1 MSSIRKYPVNKGK
14 KVTKI
19 NNVNCKAVKLY
30 CNKKCNKQCFI
41 SKIES
46 QHILKV
52 SYMNTDFQK
61 ATSCFLKYQINKIN
75 NKRTYPYISEME
87 CLIEISLRKG
97 SQEIQLAAVL
107 DTGAQV
113 SCISNDLASKLVS
126 KGLLK
131 LRKANRKL
139 VGANN
144 ENLNCLG
151 VIGIQC
157 KIGNKLEKVDFFV
170 LKNCSNV
177 LLGLP
182 AIKKFNILIK
192 PKGYSFEKTDSI
204 RAILCDETINTVT
217 NNQKAYLATPAMKY
231 TIHNLKTIKITL
243 NICGK
248 RQEKSAIQYKDAE
261 VYDCLCLTD
270 NTELCETC
278 RTNGPLGR
286 NTILGRGQVE
296 IKYRPPYLHDL
307 TPREDF
313 FQIKILEE
321 SKINI
326 VEAEPAAFTYNEID
340 GLGYDKGG
348 FVLDS
353 EENSK
358 ELYPV
363 SDVDPSPGKLNKLI
377 RITPEPACC
386 DCKIRGLV
394 FCNYRNQ
401 TCQSFLQ
408 YKQDIGMKNSTKCTI
423 INMDHFKGIS
433 SNEALVVHIQS
444 GINNIKKFLLKEGV
458 KMNEIKTYLTNKTGT
473 DNKLQAIQMS
483 SGTKTYFIL
492 TGTVS
497 VLNIETLLT
506 QTCQVLSK
514 EKVKTLHILDMALME
529 VSEWLLERVFNKLE
543 AKIKI
548 YNKWLTAVVNRVS
561 QNGRE
566 IKATLEEEID
576 FKSQLNV
583 VIDCEEIRGKMLKLC
598 YELNEEK
605 NGLKA
610 LWSKST
616 HDIGLFKQRE
626 PPGYPIKFK
635 FPIKP
640 EMAGKPPT
648 PIKTAFVSNKLLE
661 QAKQMLDALEDAKII
676 KRGYSKFNARTHYIL
691 KPPKELT
698 VTEWVEKGFGKAE
711 DFIAGTLD
719 NKGPLTIR
727 MVHNFADLN
736 ERTINSPI
744 YQPSTSEQLRRIS
757 PNIKYISVI
766 DVTACFFSLLLDKE
780 SSEMTGFDSG
790 VQRYQRYTYTRV
802 PMGAAIAK
810 TLQDSALLHAIS
822 DLGNFLIYS
831 DDILVISESKW
842 QHFEHVKNILIRLRQ
857 HGFKCKLSKANFF
870 ITKMVR
876 IYGHIVDLANGTL
889 SPDKDKLEALR
900 SKPVPRTRKELK
912 SFLGGLQ
919 FFSALLPIAGN
930 TLAILNQA
938 TRGKTFK
945 WEKEHQMAYEAIIK
959 LLSNEGLIL
968 VHRGDEGRPF
978 RVAID
983 TSEFH
988 TSFVVFQVD
997 ENLDNRPIKYGIK
1010 TWASTF
1016 ANHIPEYREL
1026 LGIVHTLNALESEFE
1041 HKKYPLIVYTDN
1053 LPLCL
1058 MNIAARFSKKIA
1070 RIKLYIESLNWCV
1083 INWSPGTSEIIALPD
1098 YFSRQRHDNPMKT
1111 RQPKEWDTV
1120 RSREV
1125 GTKIDTTKLYSG
1137 PRSSFLID
1145 SLISLPK
1152 EKFDSIRDKTATL
1165 DKDNKLVYV
1174 EELTKEKSKEN
1185 TLTDSESNQN
1195 ESKNKELNRVKLKV
1209 TNDEDTE
1216 EIGDLKHR
1224 KAQTRKNVRKQLNHN
1239 PTKIKKEEKGV
1250 AITYPDKMEE
1260 IVELTDVV
1268 EHKEKTQL
1276 KQGQELKGNKTEN
1289 TQTLK
1294 EDEAEYIEILDYP
1307 NMINARESNIKMP
1320 GNKTHI
1326 KGNGS
1331 LARWYNNFIN
1341 RAKYLDVEKL
1351 RQALE
1356 VDPHWNKI
1364 ISICERQT
1372 KYMVGE
1378 KIYFICDKILVCKE
1392 QIKDTAYSYKICLPS
1407 TLAYDTVLMAHRQL
1421 LHAHGKKLVNQLNL
1435 YFEIRDIEK
1444 LVYHITKDCFVCGL
1458 NQVQPA
1464 GGNRP
1469 PVMKKL
1475 KLISRKCSTWFID
1488 ELQLVDKTTGRELAG
1503 FSKIIVAICGFTH
1516 FIIAEPI
1523 RETLTSESFLKFI
1536 QEKIIQV
1543 FGPCEAIVTDND
1555 AKISS
1560 SLVQM
1565 ACGVLGIRKLESLP
1579 YAPRGNLAELANKLI
1594 LKGLR
1599 NETLSLY
1606 VNPKY
1611 FHILLNNVIYLIN
1624 SLTFFDAKTI
1634 SPYLLMFAQQP
1645 KQDILQIYSKGAEKI
1660 IDKNEYLEHLL
1671 LINDVYTKMRLAMID
1686 KRQYNEDSRT
1696 NTNYRNNLQPG
1707 DIVMIRNPEKTVQ
1720 KANHKF
1726 RPLYKN
1732 KFVIIRRTATSAFLR
1747 PLENIYLKNFENMEN
1762 AEKVV
1767 PDFAYKADI
1776 SLLKKVS
1783 HMTLLHTNKVKEYYE
1798 HFMETNSTPPAYYML
1813 LDQEGKNGSLRTWDE
1828 LNNEN
1833 NEIINELKEAEEVI
1847 PNKGHK
1853 IQAVKP
1859 CIKEYRQKMIE
1870 EISTKFRELQKGERS
1885 EIKAIT
1891 IRKIAFNP
1899 VVRMRALIKSKEIY
1913 FCKKP
1918 KDIKL
1923 NEDPASTL
1931 RTINVEGKTYFC
1943 YCKACSKQLEKCLT
1957 EPCEKCFG
1965 TSINKQYT
1973 QQTKPDSTDMSVLQK
1988 LE

>member
-1 MSSIRKYPVNKGK
+1 MSSIRKYHVNKGK
-14 KVTKI
+14 NSTKI

-30 CNKKCNKQCFI
+30 CNKECNNQCFI

-46 QHILKV
+46 QQILKV
-52 SYMNTDFQK
+52 SYINTEFQK

-75 NKRTYPYISEME
+75 NKKTYPYISEIE

-113 SCISNDLASKLVS
+113 SCLSKDLASKLVA

-144 ENLNCLG
+144 ESLNCLG
-151 VIGIQC
+151 TIGVQC
-157 KIGNKLEKVDFFV
+157 KIGNKIEIVDFFV

-192 PKGYSFEKTDSI
+192 PRGYSFEKTESI
-204 RAILCDETINTVT
+204 RAILCDENINTVA
-217 NNQKAYLATPAMKY
+217 NNQNAYLATPAMKY

-261 VYDCLCLTD
+261 VYDCSCLME
-270 NTELCETC
+270 NENLCEIC
-278 RTNGPLGR
+278 RSNGPLDR
-286 NTILGRGQVE
+286 STILGRSQIE
-296 IKYRPPYLHDL
+296 IKYNPPYLHDL
-307 TPREDF
+307 TPKEDF
-313 FQIKILEE
+313 FQIKILDER
-321 SKINI
+321 KINI
-326 VEAEPAAFTYNEID
+326 VEAEPAAFTYNELD

-348 FVLDS
+348 FVLDD
-353 EENSK
+353 EENNK
-358 ELYPV
+358 DLYPV
-363 SDVDPSPGKLNKLI
+363 ADVDHNISNFSKMI
-377 RITPEPACC
+377 RKTPELVCC
-386 DCKIRGLV
+386 DCKLKKLV
-394 FCNYRNQ
+394 FCDYRNQ

-408 YKQDIGMKNSTKCTI
+408 YKQDLGMGNSAKCTI

-433 SNEALVVHIQS
+433 NNEVLVVHIQS
-444 GINNIKKFLLKEGV
+444 GRENIEKLLVGEGFKK
-458 KMNEIKTYLTNKTGT
+458 NEIKKYITSKTET
-473 DNKLQAIQMS
+473 DSQLQAIQMGT
-483 SGTKTYFIL
+483 GTKTYFIL
-492 TGTVS
+492 TGTVA

-506 QTCQVLSK
+506 QVCQVVSK
-514 EKVKTLHILDMALME
+514 EKVKTIHILDMTIME
-529 VSEWLLERVFNKLE
+529 VSEWLLERIFTTIK

-548 YNKWLTAVVNRVS
+548 YNKWLTADINRVS

-576 FKSQLNV
+576 FTSQLNV
-583 VIDCEEIRGKMLKLC
+583 VIDCEEIKDKMLKLC

-605 NGLKA
+605 NGLTA

-831 DDILVISESKW
+831 DNILVISESKW

-900 SKPVPRTRKELK
+900 SKPIPRTRKELK

-919 FFSALLPIAGN
+919 FFSALLPIAGD

-945 WEKEHQMAYEAIIK
+945 WEEKHQIAYEAIIK
-959 LLSNEGLIL
+959 LLSKEGLIL

-997 ENLDNRPIKYGIK
+997 DNLDNRPIKYGIK

-1111 RQPKEWDTV
+1111 RQPKEWDTD
-1120 RSREV
+1120 RSREI
-1125 GTKIDTTKLYSG
+1125 GTKIDTAKLYSG

-1152 EKFDSIRDKTATL
+1152 ENFDKIKDRTATL

-1174 EELTKEKSKEN
+1174 EELSKEKSKVD
-1185 TLTDSESNQN
+1185 TLIDIKANQN

-1209 TNDEDTE
+1209 INDDDTE
-1216 EIGDLKHR
+1216 EIVNVK
-1224 KAQTRKNVRKQLNHN
+1224 KAKR
-1239 PTKIKKEEKGV
+1239 TKCKKGV
-1250 AITYPDKMEE
+1250 SITYPKEMEE
-1260 IVELTDVV
+1260 IAELTDMTK
-1268 EHKEKTQL
+1268 HKEKTQPG
-1276 KQGQELKGNKTEN
+1276 QGQEIKENRTED
-1289 TQTLK
+1289 TRPLK
-1294 EDEAEYIEILDYP
+1294 ENDKEYIEILDYP

-1320 GNKTHI
+1320 RNKTHI

-1341 RAKYLDVEKL
+1341 RAKYLDIEKL

-1356 VDPHWNKI
+1356 IDPHWNKI
-1364 ISICERQT
+1364 IDICEKQI
-1372 KYMVGE
+1372 KYIVGE

-1407 TLAYDTVLMAHRQL
+1407 TLAYDTILMAHRQL

-1435 YFEIRDIEK
+1435 YFEIRDIER
-1444 LVYHITKDCFVCGL
+1444 LVYHITKECFVCGL

-1469 PVMKKL
+1469 PAMKKL
-1475 KLISRKCSTWFID
+1475 KLVNKKCSTWFID

-1523 RETLTSESFLKFI
+1523 VESLTSELFLKFI
-1536 QEKIIQV
+1536 QEKILQV

-1560 SLVQM
+1560 NLVQM
-1565 ACGVLGIRKLESLP
+1565 ACGILGIRKLESLP
-1579 YAPRGNLAELANKLI
+1579 YAPRANLAELANKLI

-1611 FHILLNNVIYLIN
+1611 FHILLHNVIYLIN
-1624 SLTFFDAKTI
+1624 SLTFFDSKSI

-1645 KQDILQIYSKGAEKI
+1645 KQDILQIYSKGAEEI

-1671 LINDVYTKMRLAMID
+1671 LINDVYTKMRLAMIE
-1686 KRQYNEDSRT
+1686 KRQYHGDSTT

-1720 KANHKF
+1720 KANHKL
-1726 RPLYKN
+1726 RPLYKS
-1732 KFVIIRRTATSAFLR
+1732 KFVIIRRTETSAFLR
-1747 PLENIYLKNFENMEN
+1747 PLENIYLKNFENMES
-1762 AEKVV
+1762 AEKIT

-1776 SLLKKVS
+1776 SLLKKIS

-1798 HFMETNSTPPAYYML
+1798 HFMENNSTPPAYYML
-1813 LDQEGKNGSLRTWDE
+1813 LDKEGKNGLLRTWDE
-1828 LNNEN
+1828 LSNEN
-1833 NEIINELKEAEEVI
+1833 NETINELKDAEEII
-1847 PNKGHK
+1847 PNKSYK
-1853 IQAVKP
+1853 IQAIKP

-1870 EISTKFRELQKGERS
+1870 EISTKFIELQKGKKQEV
-1885 EIKAIT
+1885 KAIT
-1891 IRKIAFNP
+1891 IKKISFNP
-1899 VVRMRALIKSKEIY
+1899 VVCMRALIKSKEIY

-1923 NEDPASTL
+1923 NEDPIATL
-1931 RTINVEGKTYFC
+1931 RTIRVDGKTYFC
-1943 YCKACSKQLEKCLT
+1943 YCKACSKQLEKCFI

-1965 TSINKQYT
+1965 NSI
-1973 QQTKPDSTDMSVLQK
+1973 
-1988 LE
+1988 